1 MSSVQPEAAYSR
13 SRNLVTLVGSATLL
27 SSQVVAG
34 TLTLAPDLVST
45 AATVFR
51 SIPVHPRHLLQA
63 LTCSGGYCCKLFQS
77 ASSKPARHPIR
88 RLDDKN
94 TAQAITHSRL
104 VLWASHSI
112 HTTAFPAP
120 VLPTLTL
127 PHHASCPRY
136 SKRLYHI
143 TPRLYQDTTIH
154 PTELLTKKR
163 RVNLNHIKITLR
175 NKDKMKEED
184 SSGVGPVAEKRS
196 HDSTVTPMASG
207 AGPVAGKESHNSS
220 VSDPKASRAKPAG
233 KRSHMSP
240 PSDMIRRQRREMIM
254 KMFMGRGD
262 FPDSDEED
270 LNDMAQMEFDM
281 MSSHHSDR
289 MSRERAVDIE
299 ERRRRALI
307 VKPDLDNEITD
318 KAEDMQ
324 VDCGVIEALV
334 PLYTLTVNECDHRPQ
349 HHSILML
356 PHTLPQELHDMK
368 QRQQLEKHS
377 FNLVMIDTSGSMDLF
392 WNELFKGWN
401 TYVAPVLMGRTAIY
415 TFSTDVILRREGTQL
430 EQKDMDHGRT
440 NLTGAF
446 QKIADEVY
454 TCREKFINVF
464 LVTDGDHNVSRVDP
478 NEVLEML
485 EAPRCKVV
493 DMFVLGAGTSFPVRY
508 SITLR
513 SRLHNGNSNL
523 PSLFLALNSSNMQEQ
538 MASISENI
546 SKRTRSIVL
555 SQKGFSL
562 PGTKAKTAFHLKE
575 WVYFPCG
582 PEALQN
588 LTITTGFRSG
598 QLKLDVLCASPDILN
613 KVFRQWNSILIQL
626 HNSKKKLPVNAIPFM
641 ESLFKASVDAFTEFT
656 DTSITAR
663 LKRKSLATLQTT
675 FQTMINKLRDVLT
688 KNSYSNQM
696 ELAENILNTTV
707 GGGKYESKVLTLK
720 GHTDEDYRKDCQE
733 FLKVLTDNHEAIDA
747 QVVNPDDCCH
757 ILLTSTLSD
766 LQDSAFP
773 RLTEELNKFD
783 FLKEFTISG
792 VGVFIPIR
800 DSITINPWSLSVQ
813 ATLKQP
819 FNVVSQKAME
829 SSANIKPVQGKN
841 KEIQLKAD
849 DESTQ
854 FNAVIPVFSPEVA
867 SVMKHIVRTRLF
879 AMCTTFAILKNPHI
893 IDFNVHFAALGV
905 LWVRFL
911 HEYPTLPR
919 PDHVKRKIQSIE
931 ATAKLYVNR
940 PSYANYWMIL
950 KQKTPQG
957 LMTESTEVVDGK
969 TIKCESLIKPM
980 FILHLM
986 RQQEDIKM
994 ETMVRII
1001 IMMLLEY
1008 TGRCLSQYKL
1018 SEKNAI
1024 PFTDFFSPELVG
1036 EEKRQ
1041 QWRAMYIDNLL
1052 TNTDDNSK
1060 IHLQDFYTKEKVEKA
1075 AKKIAVLKIKKMNES
1090 KTGNIR
1096 IDLDTERIAKLRNV
1110 TAAGDVSWSTLRTYV
1125 GELELPEETVQEVFS
1140 KESLTTYVV
1149 HALKYRNSRER
1160 LQNSLPS
1167 YQDALDMANSAVC
1180 SENKSLVSGDLLQ
1193 QITKNITKS
1202 WLQEYASV
1210 HNDVVQPMTKE
1221 QIVAE
1226 AQKRGIEVTLDSFDQ
1241 VYRHYRPNTGLV
1253 GNACLS
1259 HACPFYLKPDRTY
1272 NQHASIERLHIESP
1286 FPHAF
1291 HKAAYLHRQD
1301 ILPNALANLES
1312 GVYRPPRGPQ
1322 APLSHE
1328 RVTELAPKM
1337 ASLQIQYRTDLLDQE
1352 GGGRVVSVLDS

>member
-1 MSSVQPEAAYSR
+1 MCHYLSEHRICAFDKLNCYHCQFCQPRKSR
-13 SRNLVTLVGSATLL
+13 K
-27 SSQVVAG
+27 
-34 TLTLAPDLVST
+34 D
-45 AATVFR
+45 
-51 SIPVHPRHLLQA
+51 
-63 LTCSGGYCCKLFQS
+63 
-77 ASSKPARHPIR
+77 R
-88 RLDDKN
+88 RD
-94 TAQAITHSRL
+94 
-104 VLWASHSI
+104 
-112 HTTAFPAP
+112 
-120 VLPTLTL
+120 
-127 PHHASCPRY
+127 
-136 SKRLYHI
+136 
-143 TPRLYQDTTIH
+143 
-154 PTELLTKKR
+154 
-163 RVNLNHIKITLR
+163 LNHIKISLR
-175 NKDKMKEED
+175 NKDKMDEEKKEED
-184 SSGVGPVAEKRS
+184 SSGVGPVVEKRS
-196 HDSTVTPMASG
+196 HDSSVTPMASG
-207 AGPVAGKESHNSS
+207 AEPVAGKESHNSS

-233 KRSHMSP
+233 KRSRLS
-240 PSDMIRRQRREMIM
+240 PSDLIRREYKEMKMKIGKMRGNFSDSDKDDIEQMEVDILLEHHRHRDRMVGGSRQIQQRVVPIPWSSRPKEHIDNMQRRWRPQE
-254 KMFMGRGD
+254 
-262 FPDSDEED
+262 
-270 LNDMAQMEFDM
+270 N
-281 MSSHHSDR
+281 
-289 MSRERAVDIE
+289 
-299 ERRRRALI
+299 
-307 VKPDLDNEITD
+307 VKPDLDNENTD
-318 KAEDMQ
+318 RAKEMK
-324 VDCGVIEALV
+324 VDCGVEISV
-334 PLYTLTVNECDHRPQ
+334 PLYTLKLRPQYTRDLWGMREFYPGRTSTRRTLKVNEFEHEPQ
-349 HHSILML
+349 HHSLLMM
-356 PHTLPQELHDMK
+356 PSTLPEELQDMK
-368 QRQQLEKHS
+368 QRQQQEKHS
-377 FNLVMIDTSGSMDLF
+377 FNLVMIDTSESMRSI
-392 WNELFKGWN
+392 WNEILNGWN
-401 TYVAPVLMGRTAIY
+401 TYVAPLLKGRTAIY
-415 TFSTDVILRREGTQL
+415 TFSTDVIFRREGTQL
-430 EQKDMDHGRT
+430 EQKDMDGGNT
-440 NLTGAF
+440 NLTGAL
-446 QKIADEVY
+446 QVMADEVY

-464 LVTDGDHNVSRVDP
+464 LVTDGGHNESRVDP
-478 NEVLEML
+478 IVVLELL
-485 EAPRCKVV
+485 EAPPCKVV
-493 DMFVLGAGTSFPVRY
+493 DMFVLGAGNSFPVHY

-523 PSLFLALNSSNMQEQ
+523 PSLFCALDVSNVQEQ
-538 MASISENI
+538 MASIGENI
-546 SKRTRSIVL
+546 SKGTRSIVL
-555 SQKGFSL
+555 SQEGFSL
-562 PGTKAKTAFHLKE
+562 PGTEAKTAFHLEE
-575 WVYFPCG
+575 WIYFPSG

-588 LTITTGFRSG
+588 LTIINGLHSG
-598 QLKLDVLCASPDILN
+598 QLKLDVLCPTPAILN
-613 KVFRQWNSILIQL
+613 NVFRQWNSILIQL
-626 HNSKKKLPVNAIPFM
+626 HNSKKKLPDNAITFM
-641 ESLFKASVDAFTEFT
+641 ESMFQYSMDALNKFTG
-656 DTSITAR
+656 TSITAR
-663 LKRKSLATLQTT
+663 LNRKSLATLRTT
-675 FQTMINKLRDVLT
+675 FETMMNKLRDVLT

-696 ELAENILNTTV
+696 ELAENILSTTV

-773 RLTEELNKFD
+773 RLTEELNKYD

-792 VGVFIPIR
+792 VGVLIPMR

-829 SSANIKPVQGKN
+829 SSANIKPVEGKN

-849 DESTQ
+849 DESTR
-854 FNAVIPVFSPEVA
+854 FNAVIPVFPPEVA
-867 SVMKHIVRTRLF
+867 SVMKPIIRTRLF
-879 AMCTTFAILKNPHI
+879 AMCTTFAILKNPYI

-905 LWVRFL
+905 LWVRIL

-940 PSYANYWMIL
+940 PSYAKYWMIL

-986 RQQEDIKM
+986 CQQEDIKM
-994 ETMVRII
+994 ETMVHII
-1001 IMMLLEY
+1001 RMMLLEY
-1008 TGRCLSQYKL
+1008 IGRCLSQYKL
-1018 SEKNAI
+1018 SENNAI

-1041 QWRAMYIDNLL
+1041 QWKERYIDNLL
-1052 TNTDDNSK
+1052 INTDGNSK
-1060 IHLQDFYTKEKVEKA
+1060 IHLQDFYTMEKAEKA
-1075 AKKIAVLKIKKMNES
+1075 AKKIAVLKMKKMNGS
-1090 KTGNIR
+1090 MTVNIR

-1140 KESLTTYVV
+1140 KESLIAYLV

-1167 YQDALDMANSAVC
+1167 YQEALDMANSAVQY
-1180 SENKSLVSGDLLQ
+1180 ENKSLVSGDIMQ
-1193 QITKNITKS
+1193 QIKKNITKS
-1202 WLQEYASV
+1202 WLQEYARV

-1226 AQKRGIEVTLDSFDQ
+1226 AQKRGIDVTLDTFDQ

-1337 ASLQIQYRTDLLDQE
+1337 ASLQIQYRTNLLDQMDE
-1352 GGGRVVSVLDS
+1352 H